1 MLNTDVWVVM
11 GQAAWVASIVFSSTA
26 VEPFVKRISAA
37 DPVVALPAGPV
48 CEDYHRI
55 QRWCMKRILKV
66 QCIHRLQRESLPVPR
81 WTVFLTIAIWTC
93 LICMA
98 TIWFFQQSHRFTVS
112 LGCNLAAFALL
123 SYLKVGTCQF
133 TDELACASIV
143 GALGLAAW
151 LIMAIEIPSRANI
164 EIPKN
169 ETFAAAVDAPPP
181 VSSFTGLANHDE
193 TLPRRSDEL
202 SKSNRLRAL
211 ERFQYGSREHRFP
224 HAADSYMM
232 DRFFYLDERE
242 IRLREMAL
250 ASSYRVSAIHD
261 TKERCEIFHDTK
273 ERCELSESMYQRT
286 ASVC

>member
-1 MLNTDVWVVM
+1 
-11 GQAAWVASIVFSSTA
+11 
-26 VEPFVKRISAA
+26 
-37 DPVVALPAGPV
+37 
-48 CEDYHRI
+48 
-55 QRWCMKRILKV
+55 
-66 QCIHRLQRESLPVPR
+66 
-81 WTVFLTIAIWTC
+81 
-93 LICMA
+93 
-98 TIWFFQQSHRFTVS
+98 
-112 LGCNLAAFALL
+112 
-123 SYLKVGTCQF
+123 
-133 TDELACASIV
+133 
-143 GALGLAAW
+143 
-151 LIMAIEIPSRANI
+151 MAIEIPSRANI